1 LVRSQSEEGAVS
13 EEQVFVD
20 ASEDVA
26 TPSKPAVAPSEADP
40 LAHYKALALEYF
52 NTAQELANKYAGQA
66 QDVAKVRRH
75 CAAPCCCTPGPDA
88 QLGPLNPHTS
98 AGRAALGLSRLP
110 VAPAVL
116 PLQA

>member
-1 LVRSQSEEGAVS
+1 MTLAPFAPRFCMVPIRYPRLMSEEGAVS

-66 QDVAKVRRH
+66 QDVAKEYIAKAQELV
-75 CAAPCCCTPGPDA
+75 AGKKDELWVA
-88 QLGPLNPHTS
+88 QLF
-98 AGRAALGLSRLP
+98 
-110 VAPAVL
+110 VL
-116 PLQA
+116 QSQLQ